1 MKIRLIDDSLNQKI
15 LMRNTYF
22 EEVNDDRYVGYIGV
36 TDIIYTSEEVY
47 VPREGREPECI
58 LASGMKR
65 LRVFPT
71 NANYTINAVYDSN
84 FNFIEFYIDIVNKVG
99 LNEEGIPYMEDL
111 FLDVVFTHKD
121 EIIILDEDELEE
133 ALDNNEISKDQYN
146 MCLREKD
153 KLVKLLSNKEESEAL
168 KEYCRNQILRLYS
181 KLK

>member
-1 MKIRLIDDSLNQKI
+1 MKIRLIDDSLNPKI
-15 LMRNTYF
+15 TVKNNYF
-22 EEVNDDRYVGYIGV
+22 EKVNDDRYVGYIGI
-36 TDIIYTSEEVY
+36 TDIIETSEKVY

-71 NANYTINAVYDSN
+71 NTNYTINAVYDSN

-111 FLDVVFTHKD
+111 YLDIVFTHKD
-121 EIIILDEDELEE
+121 EILMLDEDELDE
-133 ALDNNEISKDQYN
+133 ALENGEVSKEQYDIC
-146 MCLREKD
+146 MRQKTE
-153 KLVKLLSNKEESEAL
+153 LVSILSNKKESEEL
-168 KEYCRNQILRLYS
+168 KEYCHNHILRLYD

>member
-1 MKIRLIDDSLNQKI
+1 MKIRLIDDSLNPKI

-47 VPREGREPECI
+47 VPREGRKPECI

-71 NANYTINAVYDSN
+71 NTHYTINAVYDSN

-99 LNEEGIPYMEDL
+99 LNKENVPYMEDL
-111 FLDVVFTHKD
+111 FLDIVFTHKD
-121 EIIILDEDELEE
+121 EILILDEDELDE
-133 ALDNNEISKDQYN
+133 ALDNNEISKEQYD
-146 MCLREKD
+146 MCLKQKD
-153 KLVKLLSNKEESEAL
+153 ELVNILSNKQESEAL
-168 KEYCRNQILRLYS
+168 KKYCHNELLRLYS